1 MSIKDIEAILPTKEE
16 LEEQGIEVEDDEREA
31 QDEADGLEDA
41 NISA

>member
-1 MSIKDIEAILPTKEE
+1 MTLKTLEELLPTKEE
-16 LEEQGIEVEDDEREA
+16 LEEQGIELEDYEKDA